1 MMKGECQLVSLHL
14 LTTEVW
20 ETNRGYRADVE
31 ELKARLRRKEHQLMV
46 IDTLL
51 DYGVISNY
59 DEQ

>member
-1 MMKGECQLVSLHL
+1 MNADDREHVPGFLGY
-14 LTTEVW
+14 LTT
-20 ETNRGYRADVE
+20 YVE
-31 ELKARLRRKEHQLMV
+31 ELKAQLRRKEHQLMV